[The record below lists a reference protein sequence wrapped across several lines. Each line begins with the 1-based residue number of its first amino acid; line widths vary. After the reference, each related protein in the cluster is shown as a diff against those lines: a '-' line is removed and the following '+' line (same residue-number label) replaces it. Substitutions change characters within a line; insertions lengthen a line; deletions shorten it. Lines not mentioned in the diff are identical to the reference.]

1 MASADT
7 LVGMNVWL
15 SVISAVAALAGAW
28 GGQWISARRDDRRW
42 EREQR
47 REDLRWERDVRR
59 DRRDRTL
66 RAYTEFLTKLRQYL
80 SAATKM
86 QTAVV
91 NRSAGA
97 GNEHDAVASEHE
109 AELLYQE
116 LAEKAAAVEVFAP
129 LEIYARAE
137 AATSFAR
144 DLWEVVWDSWAAVNG
159 AEPGNADEAV
169 EAIKAAKRKAWEAR
183 TVFVEQIREFLDE

>member
-1 MASADT
+1 MPADSLT
-7 LVGMNVWL
+7 GMNVWF
-15 SVISAVAALAGAW
+15 SVISAVTALAGAW

-47 REDLRWERDVRR
+47 REDLRWDRDERR

-66 RAYTEFLTKLRQYL
+66 RAYVDFLTKLRQYL

-91 NRSAGA
+91 NRSMGA
-97 GNEHDAVASEHE
+97 GNEHDVVASEHE
-109 AELLYQE
+109 VDLLYHE
-116 LAEKAAAVEVFAP
+116 LAEKVAAVEVFAP

-144 DLWEVVWDSWAAVNG
+144 ELWGTLWDSWAAVNG
-159 AEPGNADEAV
+159 PEPANADETVA
-169 EAIKAAKRKAWEAR
+169 AIKAAKRKAWEAR
-183 TVFVEQIREFLDE
+183 TVFVEQIREYLDG